1 MTYIYVC
8 VYTTQWRKNSPFQE
22 IVLEQLESIYKN
34 RKTLNPYFKPHTKNN
49 SKLQICLRKYRRKIL
64 VALG

>member
-34 RKTLNPYFKPHTKNN
+34 RLSTHTLNRIQKITQSY
-49 SKLQICLRKYRRKIL
+49 KYVSENIGEKS
-64 VALG
+64 